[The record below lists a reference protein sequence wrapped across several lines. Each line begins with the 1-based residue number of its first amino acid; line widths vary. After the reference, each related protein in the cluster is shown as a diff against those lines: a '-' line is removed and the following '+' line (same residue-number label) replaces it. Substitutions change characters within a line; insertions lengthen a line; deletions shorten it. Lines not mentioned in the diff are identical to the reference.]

1 MLTIERNLITINM
14 SEYFLCADKNVQK
27 RESGTGLSEILSLII
42 LLNKLLYYS
51 VNILKYDNL

>member
-14 SEYFLCADKNVQK
+14 SEYFHCADKTVQK
-27 RESGTGLSEILSLII
+27 RESGIGLSEILSLII

>member
-1 MLTIERNLITINM
+1 MLTIERNLVIINM
-14 SEYFLCADKNVQK
+14 SEYFLWVDKTVQK
-27 RESGTGLSEILSLII
+27 RERRIGLSEILSLII